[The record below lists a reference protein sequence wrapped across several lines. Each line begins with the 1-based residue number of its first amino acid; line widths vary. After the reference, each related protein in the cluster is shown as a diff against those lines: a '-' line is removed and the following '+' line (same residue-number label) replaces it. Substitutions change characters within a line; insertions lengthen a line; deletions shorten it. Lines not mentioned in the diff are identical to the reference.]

1 MTAVLHAQR
10 SSASRGAAGFD
21 WDWSRPPLGGPEAR
35 RRVLDGIAD
44 EVIQQAAQERRAA
57 VQRRLLADIAN
68 LAAAAWAGTLTV
80 AQVERLREQLVSDE

>member
-1 MTAVLHAQR
+1 MTVAV
-10 SSASRGAAGFD
+10 ASHRLAPSDAADGFD